1 MGPRGSKIDYSGT
14 ILIVFDL
21 KITFPT
27 CVRAKNITFY

>member
-14 ILIVFDL
+14 ILTVFDL